1 MVDERDFEKLMI
13 AARGKDLAEIRA
25 AEVKRVLEELLT
37 GEFAGVKETKFKVM
51 LKEPEGGGCAAIS
64 KVDDQVYL
72 WVNPK
77 NWERNPRFSEGA
89 LLAVLKHE
97 LLHCELGFLDDTDSR
112 FKAAARER
120 KIDLWNV

>member
-1 MVDERDFEKLMI
+1 MNEGDFESLLSAVKGMD
-13 AARGKDLAEIRA
+13 RAERRE
-25 AEVKRVLEELLT
+25 AEVKRVLTELLT
-37 GEFAGVKETKFKVM
+37 GEFAGVKETKFKIM

-97 LLHCELGFLDDTDSR
+97 LLHIETGLGDCDPQ
-112 FKAAARER
+112 FKEAARER

>member
-1 MVDERDFEKLMI
+1 MNEGDFESLLSAVKGMD
-13 AARGKDLAEIRA
+13 RAERRE
-25 AEVKRVLEELLT
+25 AEVKRVLTELLT
-37 GEFAGVKETKFKVM
+37 GEFAGVKETKFKIM

-77 NWERNPRFSEGA
+77 NWERNPRFSEGP

-97 LLHCELGFLDDTDSR
+97 LLHCELGFLDDTDPR
-112 FKAAARER
+112 FKQAARQR
-120 KIDLWNV
+120 KIDIWQI

>member
-1 MVDERDFEKLMI
+1 MNAKDFESLLSAVK
-13 AARGKDLAEIRA
+13 GVDLAEIRA

-37 GEFAGVKETKFKVM
+37 GEFAEVRETKFKVV
-51 LKEPEGGGCAAIS
+51 LKAPSSGALAAIS

-77 NWERNPRFSEGA
+77 NWERNPRFSEGP

-97 LLHCELGFLDDTDSR
+97 LLHCELGFLDDTDPR
-112 FKAAARER
+112 FKQAARQR